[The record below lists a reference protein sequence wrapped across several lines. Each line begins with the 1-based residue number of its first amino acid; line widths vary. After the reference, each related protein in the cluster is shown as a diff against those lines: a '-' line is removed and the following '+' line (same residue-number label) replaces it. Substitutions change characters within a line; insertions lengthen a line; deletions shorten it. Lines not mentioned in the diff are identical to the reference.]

1 MIINYSIESY
11 LMNINTLL
19 HLKNDV
25 NWTVKWMESAWRA
38 LNKRKQNLRP
48 ENALEQLVMHQMT
61 L

>member
-1 MIINYSIESY
+1 MIINYSIGSY

-38 LNKRKQNLRP
+38 LNRRKQNLRP
-48 ENALEQLVMHQMT
+48 EYALEQLVMHQMT